1 MELGNDNSPM
11 ILKTKTNFKN
21 VLKKLDNLK
30 NINDDII
37 SILNKGI
44 KNKIVLPKL
53 ACKLLIN
60 QFKEFKKN
68 KSFQY
73 LNIKKLKAINFE
85 DFNNN
90 LEKLLLPELNKII
103 EYLSN
108 IYLPKC
114 RNTIGLCDLPKGKNL
129 YKLCIEEQVTIKNFN
144 IDKIHNY
151 GLEEIKRINKSI
163 EDIKKSINLMVL
175 TKSLKNI

>member
-1 MELGNDNSPM
+1 M
-11 ILKTKTNFKN
+11 IILYTKNKINFKN
-21 VLKKLDNLK
+21 VLKNQNNLK

-44 KNKIVLPKL
+44 KNKIITKV

-73 LNIKKLKAINFE
+73 LNIKKLKAINFD

-90 LEKLLLPELNKII
+90 LEKLLLELNKII

-108 IYLPKC
+108 IFYQ
-114 RNTIGLCDLPKGKNL
+114 N
-129 YKLCIEEQVTIKNFN
+129 E
-144 IDKIHNY
+144 KILLVYVIYQKEKIYINY
-151 GLEEIKRINKSI
+151 
-163 EDIKKSINLMVL
+163 V
-175 TKSLKNI
+175 LKNK